1 LFDDDRVSSSSSII
15 SRLGGR
21 DSPKGNRFQDISV
34 ENLHYDVTEKDL
46 VELFST
52 VADVVKARLVFDT
65 SGRSTG
71 VATVTYNTTEDA
83 EKAIKKYNNIELDG
97 KFTIYDNLVF
107 LRS

>member
-1 LFDDDRVSSSSSII
+1 MFDDDRVSGSSSII

-21 DSPKGNRFQDISV
+21 ESPKSNNKTQDISV

-52 VADVVKARLVFDT
+52 VADVVKAKLVFDI

-71 VATVTYNTTEDA
+71 VGSVTYNSLEDA

-97 KFTIYDNLVF
+97 NWGL
-107 LRS
+107 